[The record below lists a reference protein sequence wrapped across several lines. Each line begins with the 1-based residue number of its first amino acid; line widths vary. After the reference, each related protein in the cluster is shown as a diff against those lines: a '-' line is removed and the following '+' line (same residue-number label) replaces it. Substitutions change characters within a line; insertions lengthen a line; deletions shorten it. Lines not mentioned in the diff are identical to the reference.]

1 MLLKTGSGPTITTAA
16 AKAAAT
22 NGQPQPQ
29 QRKTRHDQ
37 LRRANAIRSR
47 SKSSVG

>member
-1 MLLKTGSGPTITTAA
+1 MLLKTGSGPTITT
-16 AKAAAT
+16 T
-22 NGQPQPQ
+22 SGQQPQ

>member
-1 MLLKTGSGPTITTAA
+1 MLVKTGSSPSVTDTA
-16 AKAAAT
+16 
-22 NGQPQPQ
+22 NGQQAQQ
-29 QRKTRHDQ
+29 QRKTRHDH

>member
-1 MLLKTGSGPTITTAA
+1 MLLKTGSGPTITT
-16 AKAAAT
+16 AAT